1 MESGLFYFI
10 RDIMAGYDPYII
22 CRYKI
27 ILIGNTDSKGIS
39 QLDIIRRLMSYTDI
53 YKKLRNL

>member
-27 ILIGNTDSKGIS
+27 FLIGNTDSKGIS

-53 YKKLRNL
+53 DLDAV